1 MKFEIKI
8 NEALGNL
15 NKLPAGYKRLVQY
28 TLKNIDTAWIG
39 VSENSEIE
47 MLENV
52 AGDEL
57 VATLRKAAASKEKKI
72 GFFIVANDDGY
83 KLYISQ
89 SDKISATAEF
99 YIAAQEMPPSYKLK
113 DGPTAQPRFNITRG
127 TGRNSSWK
135 PIRLRDILSL
145 EADVTYSLYVVYQ
158 DPVAVEKE
166 RKRKEWDSN
175 PDLFGIDGSGTSR
188 SMQRIKAALP
198 AYKASKAGAVDFSTL
213 TVPELYN
220 LLRSAPKRNEWS
232 EATRIVVKGIDG
244 ICDFYPYTKS
254 GERITIDGVH
264 VGQLEIEGKPSKSVY
279 LTTKGF
285 VLK

>member
-28 TLKNIDTAWIG
+28 TLKNIDTSWIG
-39 VSENSEIE
+39 ASENSEIE

-52 AGDEL
+52 TGDKL
-57 VATLRKAAASKEKKI
+57 AATLRKAAASKEKKI
-72 GFFIVANDDGY
+72 GFFIVANDNGY
-83 KLYISQ
+83 KLYIPQ
-89 SDKISATAEF
+89 VDKISATAEF
-99 YIAAQEMPPSYKLK
+99 YIAAQEMPPSYELNV
-113 DGPTAQPRFNITRG
+113 GPGQPTFSITSG

-145 EADVTYSLYVVYQ
+145 EADVKYSLYVVYQ

-166 RKRKEWDSN
+166 RKRNERDSN
-175 PDLFGIDGSGTSR
+175 PDLLGIDGSGTSR

-198 AYKASKAGAVDFSTL
+198 TYKASKAETVDFSTL
-213 TVPELYN
+213 TVSGLYN
-220 LLRSAPKRNEWS
+220 LLRSAPKTNEWS
-232 EATRIVVKGIDG
+232 DAIRIVVKGIDG
-244 ICDFYPYTKS
+244 MCDFYPDTKS
-254 GERITIDGVH
+254 GERITIDGVR
-264 VGQLEIEGKPSKSVY
+264 VGQLRNDNSTKSVY

>member
-1 MKFEIKI
+1 MKFKIEI

-28 TLKNIDTAWIG
+28 TLKNIDTRWIG
-39 VSENSEIE
+39 ASENSEIE

-52 AGDEL
+52 TGDKL
-57 VATLRKAAASKEKKI
+57 AATLRKAAASKEKEI
-72 GFFIVANDDGY
+72 GFFIVANDNGY
-83 KLYISQ
+83 KLYIPQ
-89 SDKISATAEF
+89 ADKISATAEF
-99 YIAAQEMPPSYKLK
+99 YIAAQEMPSSYELSV
-113 DGPTAQPRFNITRG
+113 GPVRPTFDITRG

-166 RKRKEWDSN
+166 RKRNEWDGN
-175 PDLFGIDGSGTSR
+175 PDLLGTNGYGDSL
-188 SMQRIKAALP
+188 SMQRIKDKLP
-198 AYKASKAGAVDFSTL
+198 AYKASKAETVDFSTL

-220 LLRSAPKRNEWS
+220 LLQSAPKRSEWGD
-232 EATRIVVKGIDG
+232 AIQMVVKGIDG
-244 ICDFYPYTKS
+244 VCEFSPSRK
-254 GERITIDGVH
+254 GGITLDGVF
-264 VGQLEIEGKPSKSVY
+264 VGDLRIVGKSSKSVY
-279 LTTKGF
+279 LTTRGF